1 MFVFSLDSQ
10 LLGTLASFMAR
21 KTDFFV
27 GGKEGEWE
35 TVSGWKIEV
44 MFSISHYSSFI
55 LDTSTVE

>member
-1 MFVFSLDSQ
+1 MIDFSFDSQ

-35 TVSGWKIEV
+35 TVSV
-44 MFSISHYSSFI
+44 
-55 LDTSTVE
+55 